1 MGPSILAT
9 TSSGQQVR
17 VETSSIR
24 GLAPN
29 DVVPGTTTLFLDD
42 SEVVTDERYESLLAQ
57 FAAAW
62 PLYSL

>member
-9 TSSGQQVR
+9 TPGGQQVR
-17 VETSSIR
+17 VETSSVL

-29 DVVPGTTTLFLDD
+29 AVAPGKTTLFLKD
-42 SEVVTDERYESLLAQ
+42 SEVVADERYESLMAQ

-62 PLYSL
+62 PRYSL